1 MVLEI
6 EINGKFSSELNKNCG
21 ISKEFIFFL
30 NLKP

>member
-21 ISKEFIFFL
+21 ISKEFMFL
-30 NLKP
+30 HLKP